1 MKLKTYII
9 LPILTVASVLSSC
22 VERVHIDD
30 NQYGPSVYLVNN
42 GLQKTDVFYDVQGT
56 YGQDIRV
63 YCASFN
69 EALPTVSVVIDES
82 VLDEYNETNFTAYKA
97 LPRDCYTIDSE
108 PFEVID
114 RKGSTV
120 ISFDCERL
128 KAFSSTQDYS
138 DLLDYAVP
146 LRLVN
151 HTEGVDGPRY
161 DYLGYELLVPVMSTM
176 QFVFTPPFAN
186 QVPKNDLPEDG
197 DSYILTYRLAT
208 VIDNRWDFPVSFS
221 FNEHAEDVSFP
232 SIPEGAYEIQSSAE
246 SFSDGLSE
254 IVFTVRIK
262 KDMLSGAAYSVAAT
276 VSAGSGLAQTYSS
289 MFDIVGSIDTYPQS
303 DLSIH
308 ECNSVSND
316 YGQTPEMTLDG
327 SQSTYWQ
334 ANYGTGAG
342 VIHYVG
348 DQNYYEI
355 SFEMAESTG
364 IAAVGIARRND
375 MEGRADIRSG
385 FISVS
390 DNGTEWT
397 RIKDFYFPESSYL
410 TTDNPESLIYFDTVV
425 QTRYVKVSCD
435 DSWRF
440 NGDIHLA
447 NITEFNVYVPAE

>member
-1 MKLKTYII
+1 MKLKTDII
-9 LPILTVASVLSSC
+9 FPILTATAVMSSC

-30 NQYGPSVYLVNN
+30 NQYSPSVYLVNN
-42 GLQKTDVFYDVQGT
+42 GLQKTDVFYDVQGS

-97 LPRDCYTIDSE
+97 LPRDCYTVDSE
-108 PFEVID
+108 PFEVVD

-120 ISFDCERL
+120 ISFDCEKL
-128 KAFSSTQDYS
+128 KAFSSKPDYS
-138 DLLDYAVP
+138 DLQDYAVP

-161 DYLGYELLVPVMSTM
+161 DYLGYELLVPVMSSM

-208 VIDNRWDFPVSFS
+208 AIDNRWDFPVDFS
-221 FNEHAEDVSFP
+221 FNIPSGDVSFP
-232 SIPEGAYEIQSSAE
+232 RIPEGAYEIQSSAE
-246 SFSDGLSE
+246 SFSDGISE

-262 KDMLSGAAYSVAAT
+262 KDMLSGAAYSVAAM
-276 VSAGSGLAQTYSS
+276 ALSGADLTQTYSS
-289 MFDIVGSIDTYPQS
+289 LFDIVGSIDAYPQS
-303 DLSIH
+303 SLSVY
-308 ECNSVSND
+308 ECNSDSGVEWES
-316 YGQTPEMTLDG
+316 PEMALDG
-327 SQSTYWQ
+327 SQTTYWQ
-334 ANYGTGAG
+334 ANWGTGNG
-342 VIHYVG
+342 VIHHSG

-375 MEGRADIRSG
+375 MEGRADIKSG

-390 DNGTEWT
+390 DNGTDWT
-397 RIKDFYFPESSYL
+397 RIKDFHFPESSYL
-410 TTDNPESLIYFDTVV
+410 VTDNPETLIYFDSVI
-425 QTRYVKVSCD
+425 QTRYIKVSCD

-440 NGDIHLA
+440 NGDIHLV
-447 NITEFNVYVPAE
+447 NITEFKVYVPAE